1 MNNVESYK
9 NNFSQHLA
17 KALLAKYKKKVS
29 IVFFVNQ
36 FNLRAYGTDTVAYET
51 GRKWVKGISIP
62 HLSKMKVLIK
72 WLDLDPGFLFLDNE
86 LEKRHSA
93 PIASDN
99 IAIIL
104 SVQDSQHLLDCL
116 QTVSL
121 SLDTISQRFLLLSA
135 LTLRELVSNQP
146 VNIDYKTLLQSL
158 DRTGTFSKHWT

>member
-1 MNNVESYK
+1 
-9 NNFSQHLA
+9 
-17 KALLAKYKKKVS
+17 VS

-36 FNLRAYGTDTVAYET
+36 FNLRAYGTNTIAYET
-51 GRKWVKGISIP
+51 ARKWLKGISIP
-62 HLSKMKVLIK
+62 QLSKMKVLIK

-86 LEKRHSA
+86 LEIGYST

-99 IAIIL
+99 ITVIL

-121 SLDTISQRFLLLSA
+121 SLDTRSQRFLLLSA
-135 LTLRELVSNQP
+135 LTLRELLINQP

>member
-1 MNNVESYK
+1 MNNLATAK
-9 NNFSQHLA
+9 LNFSDHLT

-36 FNLRAYGTDTVAYET
+36 FNLRAYGTNTIAYET
-51 GRKWVKGISIP
+51 GRKWLKGISIP
-62 HLSKMKVLIK
+62 QLSKMKVLIK
-72 WLDLDPGFLFLDNE
+72 WLDLDPGFLFLENE
-86 LEKRHSA
+86 LETGYST

-121 SLDTISQRFLLLSA
+121 SLDTKSQRFLLLSA
-135 LTLRELVSNQP
+135 LTLRELLINQP